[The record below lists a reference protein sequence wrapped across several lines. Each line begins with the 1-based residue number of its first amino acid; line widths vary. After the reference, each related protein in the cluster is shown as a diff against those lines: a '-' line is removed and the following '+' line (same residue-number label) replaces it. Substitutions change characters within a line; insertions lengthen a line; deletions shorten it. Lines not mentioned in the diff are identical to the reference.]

1 MLLIYLKKIKMNKT
15 VKILLMVGGIALL
28 GIGGFMLY
36 KKYGKDDDVK
46 GEGEV
51 TPESKKSNKISFT
64 R

>member
-1 MLLIYLKKIKMNKT
+1 MNNTTKTLLI
-15 VKILLMVGGIALL
+15 VGGIALL

-36 KKYGKDDDVK
+36 KKYGKDVK

-51 TPESKKSNKISFT
+51 TPESKKSNKITFT